1 MESIAR
7 ARMGSGSA
15 GGNNLQ
21 GATPRGCPLYLEL
34 RVEDGGVIVLQPV
47 AVYPAIRPS
56 ERGIEK
62 LREARES
69 GTAPMPEWMSEEI
82 SDIS

>member
-1 MESIAR
+1 MLVAIDKR
-7 ARMGSGSA
+7 
-15 GGNNLQ
+15 GGINL
-21 GATPRGCPLYLEL
+21 PLDIRKRLGLEKGHYLEL

-47 AVYPAIRPS
+47 AVYPAIRLS